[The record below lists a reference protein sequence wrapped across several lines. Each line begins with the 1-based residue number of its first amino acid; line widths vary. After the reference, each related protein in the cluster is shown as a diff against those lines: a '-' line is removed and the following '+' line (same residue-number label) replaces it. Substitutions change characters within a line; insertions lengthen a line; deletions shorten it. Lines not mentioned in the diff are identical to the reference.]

1 MSENEKD
8 DLLIKGHD
16 YDGIQE
22 LNNPLPGWWLMTFY
36 ITIVFAVVY
45 YTYYTFFGGLTSDEE
60 LALKMS
66 VIQSEQQMAEQT
78 APVKSED
85 YFIALL
91 DNQEVLEKGKTEYM
105 LKCMACHGDKG
116 QGLIG
121 PNFTDEYWIQGDGS
135 VSAILEVANNGVL
148 DKGMPPW
155 KGVIPEDTLEAVS
168 VYIYSLYGTNPT
180 GARPPQGEKVERN

>member
-85 YFIALL
+85 YLIALL

-168 VYIYSLYGTNPT
+168 VYIYSLYGTNPD